1 MSVFCGLVA
10 LLLLSGSHL
19 SHAASVLKPKE
30 CDGIKTPV
38 EYVERLEA
46 IFDGDERGASVCE
59 DTLFGR
65 TDQFWEGNELPESLS
80 KNSLMWVFV
89 SDSSV
94 LNKFLDFASEEC
106 SGVDSQCDREALIVK
121 MMNYAGFDT
130 GTIMD
135 SIQNDQFKNF
145 TMVVVDKEKA
155 KNAWNFDLGPFQPT
169 WEKLYEYLG
178 LPTGFTVCNNDGC
191 EEKHMPLEFPLTL
204 SGGPSQQPNGIKDYP
219 ALTGCGDGFTG
230 PWTRDTCTDYGNMKE
245 QFKKSFC
252 GPPAFN
258 DPCGST
264 RCVDIYRA
272 GPDGAWPASDL
283 DTLTLWTR
291 AYFEMCMSIN
301 EWFTGLGLGYDPTNH
316 NITGNEWLVRGDKA
330 VPSKDLDAAY
340 VTLWGK

>member
-1 MSVFCGLVA
+1 MGGVTRMSVFCGLAA
-10 LLLLSGSHL
+10 LLVLSGSHL

-30 CDGIKTPV
+30 CDGIKTPL

-94 LNKFLDFASEEC
+94 LNKFLDFASQEC

-121 MMNYAGFDT
+121 MMNYAG
-130 GTIMD
+130 
-135 SIQNDQFKNF
+135 
-145 TMVVVDKEKA
+145 
-155 KNAWNFDLGPFQPT
+155 
-169 WEKLYEYLG
+169 
-178 LPTGFTVCNNDGC
+178 
-191 EEKHMPLEFPLTL
+191 
-204 SGGPSQQPNGIKDYP
+204 
-219 ALTGCGDGFTG
+219 
-230 PWTRDTCTDYGNMKE
+230 
-245 QFKKSFC
+245 
-252 GPPAFN
+252 
-258 DPCGST
+258 
-264 RCVDIYRA
+264 
-272 GPDGAWPASDL
+272 DL

-291 AYFEMCMSIN
+291 AYFEMCMGIN

-316 NITGNEWLVRGDKA
+316 KTTGNEWYVRGDKA

-340 VTLWGK
+340 VTLWSK